1 MGVVAAG
8 RAAGIVTDD
17 DELAVGEDDQVGEID
32 LRIARVDPAMT
43 AWGGATR
50 AAW

>member
-32 LRIARVDPAMT
+32 FAHSHCVTQP
-43 AWGGATR
+43 
-50 AAW
+50 